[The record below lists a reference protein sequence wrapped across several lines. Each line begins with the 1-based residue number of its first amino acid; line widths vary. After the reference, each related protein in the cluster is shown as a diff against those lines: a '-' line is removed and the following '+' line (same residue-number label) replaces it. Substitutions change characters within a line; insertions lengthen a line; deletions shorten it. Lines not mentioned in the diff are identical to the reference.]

1 MFNNPPPFK
10 KKATK
15 VNRKQDL
22 VFVPVGSDQELCG
35 RFRGGVRVRRPHRT
49 ALIEHLRTAKQQSDV
64 ASKSQLSVQL
74 GGPRPSA
81 HLLQAGAV
89 HLVGADV
96 DEALWPVLGLVGG
109 LQQDGGAVHV
119 DALEGS
125 RGLERQL

>member
-1 MFNNPPPFK
+1 M
-10 KKATK
+10 
-15 VNRKQDL
+15 NRKRDL

-49 ALIEHLRTAKQQSDV
+49 ALVEHLRTAKQPNDV
-64 ASKSQLSVQL
+64 ASKSRPSVQL
-74 GGPRPSA
+74 GGPRPST

-96 DEALWPVLGLVGG
+96 DESLWPVPGLVGG

-125 RGLERQL
+125 RGLKRQL